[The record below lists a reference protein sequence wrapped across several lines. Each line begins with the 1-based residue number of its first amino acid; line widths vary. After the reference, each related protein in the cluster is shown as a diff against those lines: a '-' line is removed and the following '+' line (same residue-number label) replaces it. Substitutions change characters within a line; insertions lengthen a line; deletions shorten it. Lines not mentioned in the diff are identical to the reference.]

1 MGYLIIN
8 KDNDGLREEMRRN
21 YRMGSYRHEGYSPM
35 MRHDGRD
42 YEEGYRMGY
51 RHAMEDSDEEYRRA
65 RDSKGRFI

>member
-8 KDNDGLREEMRRN
+8 KDHDGLREEMRRN
-21 YRMGSYRHEGYSPM
+21 YRMGGYHHEGYSPM

-65 RDSKGRFI
+65 RDSKGRYI